1 MLLTLS
7 GQKWDA
13 AGGVEGGVCVYPALR
28 EECVCGAAQDALAQ
42 GGGLGGGEGPYRERE
57 EGRRGGEMREE
68 GERRGERRLGRQG
81 RDIYGREGNEG

>member
-42 GGGLGGGEGPYRERE
+42 GGGLGGGEGPYRERGGE
-57 EGRRGGEMREE
+57 EGRGDEGRGGE
-68 GERRGERRLGRQG
+68 ERRETVREAGEGHLW
-81 RDIYGREGNEG
+81 EGGE

>member
-42 GGGLGGGEGPYRERE
+42 GGGLGGGEGPYRERGGE
-57 EGRRGGEMREE
+57 EGR
-68 GERRGERRLGRQG
+68 
-81 RDIYGREGNEG
+81 